1 MIVVGG
7 LMLQRF
13 KQTVYLC
20 KQLACIFV
28 NSKQEEGLSH
38 DVRRT
43 YRLSDFLVYDK
54 TLTLVIFVNPKFF
67 PDQDS
72 FGQHDGGRVVGSA
85 LTKLIKI
92 CFGVDGIF
100 KSLAFNFTGI
110 TDSNHD

>member
-1 MIVVGG
+1 MIVVGD

-13 KQTVYLC
+13 KQKVYLC

-28 NSKQEEGLSH
+28 NSKRKEGLSH
-38 DVRRT
+38 EVRQT
-43 YRLSDFLVYDK
+43 YRLSDFLVYDIS
-54 TLTLVIFVNPKFF
+54 LTLVIFVNPKFL
-67 PDQDS
+67 PDQDP

-85 LTKLIKI
+85 FTKLIEI

-110 TDSNHD
+110 TNSNHD

>member
-1 MIVVGG
+1 
-7 LMLQRF
+7 MLQRF

-28 NSKQEEGLSH
+28 NSKRKEGLSH

-43 YRLSDFLVYDK
+43 CRLSDFLVYDK
-54 TLTLVIFVNPKFF
+54 TLTLVIFVNPEFF

-72 FGQHDGGRVVGSA
+72 FGQNDRGRVVGSA

-100 KSLAFNFTGI
+100 KSLAFNFTGV
-110 TDSNHD
+110 TDSNQD

>member
-28 NSKQEEGLSH
+28 NSKRKEGLSH
-38 DVRRT
+38 AVRQT
-43 YRLSDFLVYDK
+43 CRLSDFLVYDK
-54 TLTLVIFVNPKFF
+54 TLTLVIFVNPEFF

-92 CFGVDGIF
+92 CFCINRIIKGF
-100 KSLAFNFTGI
+100 SFNFPGI
-110 TDSNHD
+110 TNSNHD